1 MLDLYGAYS
10 MDNSIFEVDVRLH
23 INEAI
28 VNLEKVVSLL
38 MPLNNE
44 SIDLVLCNITS
55 AIDSLGRSLNQIE
68 LLEQKTIIEDT
79 LSKIDNMLDHTDEHR
94 K

>member
-1 MLDLYGAYS
+1 